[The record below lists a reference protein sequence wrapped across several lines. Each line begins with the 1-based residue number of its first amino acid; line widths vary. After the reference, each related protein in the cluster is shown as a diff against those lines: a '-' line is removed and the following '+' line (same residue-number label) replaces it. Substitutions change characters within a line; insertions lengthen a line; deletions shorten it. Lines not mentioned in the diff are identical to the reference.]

1 MTGPPP
7 GSVGLALGA
16 GGARGIAHIVVLE
29 TLDELGVRPA
39 LIAGASIGA
48 IAGACHAAGM
58 SGAEL
63 RAWLLGRTA
72 DRVGLMRG
80 LVAARAPGLGDI
92 FTRGGNPML
101 VDPERLARIFLPEVV
116 PETFEA
122 LHIPLV
128 TVATDFYTQTQHLSG
143 TGPLRPALAASMAIP
158 GLFRPMEI
166 DGRVLID
173 GGMANPLPFDLL
185 AGRVETVI
193 AVDVNGAPREGDRAG
208 GRVPRPLDAL
218 VASFQIMA
226 EAITLEKAARVPP
239 DVLLR
244 PAVSRF
250 RVLDFLKAPAI
261 LEAAGPLRDQL
272 RRALAARLTD

>member
-16 GGARGIAHIVVLE
+16 GGARGIAHVVVLE

-39 LIAGASIGA
+39 LIAGAAIGA
-48 IAGACHAAGM
+48 VAGAGQAAGM
-58 SGAEL
+58 SGVEL
-63 RAWLLGRTA
+63 RAWLLERTA

-116 PETFEA
+116 PETFEE

-128 TVATDFYTQTQHLSG
+128 TVATDFYTQTQHLSEA
-143 TGPLRPALAASMAIP
+143 GPLRSALAASMAIP
-158 GLFRPMEI
+158 GLFRPVEI
-166 DGRVLID
+166 GGRVLID
-173 GGMANPLPFDLL
+173 GGMTNPLPFDLL

-193 AVDVNGAPREGDRAG
+193 AVDVNGAPREGDRPG

-261 LEAAGPLRDQL
+261 LEAAAPLRDQL
-272 RRALAARLTD
+272 KRALAARLID

>member
-16 GGARGIAHIVVLE
+16 GGARGIAHVVVLE

-48 IAGACHAAGM
+48 VAGACHAAGM

-63 RAWLLGRTA
+63 RAWLLERTA

-116 PETFEA
+116 PETFEE

-128 TVATDFYTQTQHLSG
+128 TAATDFHTQTQHLSEA
-143 TGPLRPALAASMAIP
+143 GPLRSALAASMAIP
-158 GLFRPMEI
+158 GLFRPVEI
-166 DGRVLID
+166 GGRVLID
-173 GGMANPLPFDLL
+173 GGMTNPLPFDLL

-193 AVDVNGAPREGDRAG
+193 AVDVNGAPREGDRPG

-226 EAITLEKAARVPP
+226 EAITVEKAARVPP

-261 LEAAGPLRDQL
+261 LEAAAPLRDQL
-272 RRALAARLTD
+272 KRALDP

>member
-16 GGARGIAHIVVLE
+16 GGARGIAHVVVLE
-29 TLDELGVRPA
+29 TLDELGERPA

-48 IAGACHAAGM
+48 VAGACHAAGM

-63 RAWLLGRTA
+63 RAWLLERTA

-116 PETFEA
+116 PETFEG

-128 TVATDFYTQTQHLSG
+128 TVATDFYTQTQHLSEA
-143 TGPLRPALAASMAIP
+143 GPLRSALAASMAIP
-158 GLFRPMEI
+158 GLFRPVEI
-166 DGRVLID
+166 GGRVLID
-173 GGMANPLPFDLL
+173 GGMTNPLPFDLL

-193 AVDVNGAPREGDRAG
+193 AVDVNGAPREGDRPG

-244 PAVSRF
+244 PTVSRF

-261 LEAAGPLRDQL
+261 LEAAEPLRDQL
-272 RRALAARLTD
+272 KRALDP

>member
-16 GGARGIAHIVVLE
+16 GGARGIAHVVVLE

-48 IAGACHAAGM
+48 VAGACHAAGM

-63 RAWLLGRTA
+63 RAWLLERTA

-116 PETFEA
+116 PETFEE

-128 TVATDFYTQTQHLSG
+128 TVATDFYTQTQHLSEA
-143 TGPLRPALAASMAIP
+143 GPLRSALAASMAIP
-158 GLFRPMEI
+158 GLFRPVEI
-166 DGRVLID
+166 GGRVLID
-173 GGMANPLPFDLL
+173 GGMTNPLPFDLL

-193 AVDVNGAPREGDRAG
+193 AVDVNGAPREGDRPG

-261 LEAAGPLRDQL
+261 LEAAAPLRDQL
-272 RRALAARLTD
+272 KRALAARLID

>member
-29 TLDELGVRPA
+29 TLDELGITPA

-63 RAWLLGRTA
+63 RAWLLERAA
-72 DRVGLMRG
+72 DRVGMMRG
-80 LVAARAPGLGDI
+80 LVAARVPGLGDL
-92 FTRGGNPML
+92 FTLGGNPVL
-101 VDPERLARIFLPEVV
+101 VDPERLARIFLPEAV
-116 PETFEA
+116 PEVFED
-122 LHIPLV
+122 LRIPLV
-128 TVATDFYTQTQHLSG
+128 TVATDFYSQRQHLSG

-158 GLFRPMEI
+158 GMFRPVEI

-173 GGMANPLPFDLL
+173 GGMTNPLPFDLL
-185 AGRVETVI
+185 AERVEIVV
-193 AVDVNGAPREGDRAG
+193 AVDVNGAPREGDRPG

-226 EAITLEKAARVPP
+226 EAITVEKAARVAP

-261 LEAAGPLRDQL
+261 LEAAEPLRDQL
-272 RRALAARLTD
+272 KRALASRLSG

>member
-16 GGARGIAHIVVLE
+16 GGARGIAHVVVLE

-48 IAGACHAAGM
+48 VAGACHAAGM

-63 RAWLLGRTA
+63 RAWLLERTA

-101 VDPERLARIFLPEVV
+101 VDPERLARIFLPEAV

-128 TVATDFYTQTQHLSG
+128 TVATDFYIQTQHLSEA
-143 TGPLRPALAASMAIP
+143 GPLRSALAASMAIP
-158 GLFRPMEI
+158 GLFRPVEI
-166 DGRVLID
+166 GGRVLID
-173 GGMANPLPFDLL
+173 GGMTNPLPFDLL

-250 RVLDFLKAPAI
+250 LVLDFLKAPAI
-261 LEAAGPLRDQL
+261 LEAAAPLRDQL
-272 RRALAARLTD
+272 KRALAARLID